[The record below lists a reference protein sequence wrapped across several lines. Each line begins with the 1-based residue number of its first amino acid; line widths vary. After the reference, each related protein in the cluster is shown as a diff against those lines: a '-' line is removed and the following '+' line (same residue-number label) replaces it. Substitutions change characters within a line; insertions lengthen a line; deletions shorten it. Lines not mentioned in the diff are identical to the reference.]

1 MSNNDR
7 LVKTAEKL
15 LQVARMRG
23 DEVTGSLAAIRVA
36 RESTQTALAQ
46 LDHSLLQEQR
56 RVELAVERDREDG
69 NVANPIDPA
78 QLMAAKY
85 ADKIRINRANM
96 IATLEQLDEREQALN
111 DDLQL
116 NHAEVKKYERLL
128 EVSDRKNK
136 ALQQR
141 REEKEND
148 ALIAARYSR

>member
-85 ADKIRINRANM
+85 ADK
-96 IATLEQLDEREQALN
+96 TSF
-111 DDLQL
+111 
-116 NHAEVKKYERLL
+116 K
-128 EVSDRKNK
+128 
-136 ALQQR
+136 
-141 REEKEND
+141 
-148 ALIAARYSR
+148 